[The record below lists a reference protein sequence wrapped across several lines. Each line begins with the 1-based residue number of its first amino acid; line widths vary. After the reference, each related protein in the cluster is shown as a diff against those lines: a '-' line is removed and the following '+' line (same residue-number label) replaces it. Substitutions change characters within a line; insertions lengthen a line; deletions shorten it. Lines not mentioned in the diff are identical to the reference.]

1 MFCVMFL
8 HCCGHQACIYVRCLH
23 ESHVNKIIII
33 IIIIITDDSLQ
44 CSMFTIVSVYREY
57 GLFVSLLYGKYFKIK
72 NKKYK

>member
-33 IIIIITDDSLQ
+33 IIG
-44 CSMFTIVSVYREY
+44 TIQRVPTTMQVP
-57 GLFVSLLYGKYFKIK
+57 FAILYWRRDQAPD
-72 NKKYK
+72 

>member
-33 IIIIITDDSLQ
+33 IIIIIIILLHRR
-44 CSMFTIVSVYREY
+44 IIVYRIII
-57 GLFVSLLYGKYFKIK
+57 VK
-72 NKKYK
+72 N